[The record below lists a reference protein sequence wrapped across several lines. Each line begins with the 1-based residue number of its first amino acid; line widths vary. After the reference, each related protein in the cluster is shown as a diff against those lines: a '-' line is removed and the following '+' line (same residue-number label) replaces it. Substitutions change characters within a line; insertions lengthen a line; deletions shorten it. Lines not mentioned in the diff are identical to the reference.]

1 MNETR
6 LYYASQGYL
15 ESIDETERIWA
26 IIVLFLIAAIF
37 LTVHLLIKRS
47 RAAKMDRNRAKRK
60 KK

>member
-26 IIVLFLIAAIF
+26 VIALFLIAAIF

-47 RAAKMDRNRAKRK
+47 RTAKTEKDRARRK